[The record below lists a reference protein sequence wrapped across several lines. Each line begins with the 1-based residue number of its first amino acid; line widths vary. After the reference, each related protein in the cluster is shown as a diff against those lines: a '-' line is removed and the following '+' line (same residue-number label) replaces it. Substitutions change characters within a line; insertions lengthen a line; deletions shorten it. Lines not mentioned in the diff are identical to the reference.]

1 MARSTVWHMKKRIK
15 VKDVADYCMVNKIT
29 VRRWI
34 KDGKLNA
41 IRLPSGHY
49 RISSVDFREFLDK
62 WNIPVKGALLESK
75 SKKKGGQ

>member
-15 VKDVADYCMVNKIT
+15 VRDVAVYCMVNKIT

-49 RISSVDFREFLDK
+49 RISSAGFREFLERWDM
-62 WNIPVKGALLESK
+62 PVNETLLESK

>member
-41 IRLPSGHY
+41 IKLPSGHY
-49 RISSVDFREFLDK
+49 RISSAGFREFLERWDM
-62 WNIPVKGALLESK
+62 PVNETLLESK
-75 SKKKGGQ
+75 SEKKGGQ